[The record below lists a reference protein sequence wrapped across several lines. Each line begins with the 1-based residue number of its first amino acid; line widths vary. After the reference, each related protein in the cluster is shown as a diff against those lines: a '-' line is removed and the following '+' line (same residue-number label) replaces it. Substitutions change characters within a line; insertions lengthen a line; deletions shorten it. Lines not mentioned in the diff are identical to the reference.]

1 MTTRIFVGDKVKF
14 TFTIM
19 EDDGATPVDLSAE
32 NNLLL
37 IFNCITSN
45 PPVRFTATPTKVVGG
60 DNNVLQYTTIPV
72 TDLSVDGKWEVQL
85 ETETTNLP
93 GHSTI
98 AKFKVEKNLIKP
110 TI

>member
-1 MTTRIFVGDKVKF
+1 MTARIFVGDKIKF
-14 TFTIM
+14 TFTVLK
-19 EDDGATPVDLSAE
+19 DDGITPIDLSNE

-37 IFNCITSN
+37 IFNCVSSK
-45 PPVRFTATPTKVVGG
+45 PFVSFTATPTKVVGG
-60 DNNVLQYTTIPV
+60 DNNIITYTTIPG
-72 TDLSVDGKWEVQL
+72 TDLSIDGKWEVQL

-110 TI
+110 II